1 MQHVVQEIVDELV
14 GFISHADERVMLIE
28 AEDGEAPLLLKSF
41 GIVEESD
48 QVPEI
53 FFSFGEPFLRPVD
66 YVQELVTRQSD
77 QIRDYNSEAP
87 SRDMPQLDP
96 LPAPALDRRTGPTD
110 RLRGLLAHMRRI
122 VEPERGIVWILYP
135 IDEVAD
141 EDGFVE
147 FLGPVVRDILSG
159 EPPAT
164 KLIIRD
170 TPSNR
175 FREIFHAPDDEP
187 AIRLYR
193 PEVDFKSVMKK
204 VEERAADPS
213 APIDERM
220 QGTMLLAGVDVAEK
234 RYDDALEKNRTVLNF
249 YRQRKQPENE
259 SIVRNNIGDIYYLQ
273 GDFPTAQ
280 KNYEAAITISTEQK
294 SQPLVLYQC
303 MNLGNSLFMQNK
315 FDEALIYYNSAEKL
329 AAANKLII
337 QRISAIER
345 VGDSKK
351 AGGDVEEAIEIWESG
366 AEICRKEPYKV
377 GLKHL
382 LERLT
387 ETYREIGEDEKAAKA
402 ERELAK
408 CREDLTRLDPAF
420 AEA

>member
-96 LPAPALDRRTGPTD
+96 LPAPALDRRADPTD

-175 FREIFHAPDDEP
+175 FREIFDAPDDEP